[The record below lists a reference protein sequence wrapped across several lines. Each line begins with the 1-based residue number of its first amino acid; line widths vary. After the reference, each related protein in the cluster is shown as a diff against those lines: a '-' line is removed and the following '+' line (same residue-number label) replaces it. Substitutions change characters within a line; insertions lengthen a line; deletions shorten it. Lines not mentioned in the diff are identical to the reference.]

1 MLPCG
6 MRLGGFL
13 GALDFERT
21 AFTRDGC
28 SSDEVPAEA
37 PLEF

>member
-1 MLPCG
+1 

-21 AFTRDGC
+21 AFARDGL
-28 SSDEVPAEA
+28 SSDEVPVEA
-37 PLEF
+37 PHEF